1 MNSKKLLRG
10 GRKTPNP
17 WETITK
23 EYDKYGKYA
32 YLFDPNIE
40 ATKFY
45 DDSMHLFI
53 FSGSHSRLVDNT
65 KGAIQHFG
73 LLNYPFF
80 GLSSWVAPCAIISGN
95 VEVSVILTLVQA

>member
-1 MNSKKLLRG
+1 MFAWRLQKKFLRG

-40 ATKFY
+40 STKFY
-45 DDSMHLFI
+45 DDRMHSLQSSSITF
-53 FSGSHSRLVDNT
+53 LVDRT

-80 GLSSWVAPCAIISGN
+80 GLSNWVAPCAIVSGN
-95 VEVSVILTLVQA
+95 VEVLFS